1 MGGLNI
7 LNCTETGEFNYSMSR
22 KSTKVL
28 TDSLKDM
35 IEFDSNLHLVNLLSV
50 RDEMLKEKDRLIA
63 ERFNT
68 VFRQLDTQ
76 QQRAVTRTKDMKIS
90 LWLNVHLF

>member
-7 LNCTETGEFNYSMSR
+7 LNSTETGEFNYSLSR